1 MSTESTPALLKGAA
15 GVDAVQTDGPAPAG
29 PSARSPRARSTT
41 AYLRYA
47 AGKLAG
53 AAVSLF
59 AVLVTSF
66 FLFRLIPGDPV
77 KQMTG
82 GRQVSNEQIAAMR
95 KEFGLDLP
103 LWQQFT
109 EYCGKALT
117 GDFGT
122 SYQFRAPVMDKI
134 SEALPA
140 TLLLTGTAFVIYT
153 AIGIWLGARSAWRN
167 GSAGDR
173 FHTAFAL
180 TLYSVPSFWLGLL
193 LIITLSVGIGPIP
206 GLFPT
211 GGMESGSESGFAYVL
226 DVAHHLVLPVIT
238 LVAVEYARTLL
249 VMRSSLLDEMGSD
262 YLTTARAK
270 GLRDDL
276 VRQPA
281 RRPERD
287 AAHGDAPLR
296 QPGQHGGRRHPGG
309 DGVLLARSGRPVLPG
324 AERARSATGAGA
336 VLHLRRRGDP
346 HEHARRCD
354 LSAPRSPGGP
364 MTTTTDTAPTPG
376 PRALTWARRRQAA
389 GRFWR
394 QYRAHRAGVAGL
406 AVLALIA
413 LTALAAPLL
422 VGADSQSVTTAPGS
436 ALESPSAEFPSA
448 RTSSAAV
455 CSPSWCGGRG
465 SR

>member
-1 MSTESTPALLKGAA
+1 MSTESTPALVKGAA
-15 GVDAVQTDGPAPAG
+15 GVGAVETDGPAPAG

-82 GRQVSNEQIAAMR
+82 GRQVSTEQIAAMR
-95 KEFGLDLP
+95 EEFGLDLP

-109 EYCGKALT
+109 AYCGKALT

-167 GSAGDR
+167 GSPGDR

-193 LIITLSVGIGPIP
+193 LIITLSVGIGPVP
-206 GLFPT
+206 GMFPT

-276 VRQPA
+276 VR
-281 RRPERD
+281 
-287 AAHGDAPLR
+287 
-296 QPGQHGGRRHPGG
+296 RRHAVPNAMLPT
-309 DGVLLARSGRPVLPG
+309 VTLLFVNLGNTV
-324 AERARSATGAGA
+324 AGA
-336 VLHLRRRGDP
+336 ILVETVFSWPGLGGLFYQALSVP
-346 HEHARRCD
+346 D
-354 LSAPRSPGGP
+354 LPLVQ
-364 MTTTTDTAPTPG
+364 
-376 PRALTWARRRQAA
+376 ALFFVFAA
-389 GRFWR
+389 
-394 QYRAHRAGVAGL
+394 AVILMNTL
-406 AVLALIA
+406 ADVIY
-413 LTALAAPLL
+413 PLL
-422 VGADSQSVTTAPGS
+422 DPRVG
-436 ALESPSAEFPSA
+436 
-448 RTSSAAV
+448 R
-455 CSPSWCGGRG
+455 
-465 SR
+465 

>member
-15 GVDAVQTDGPAPAG
+15 GVDSAETDGPAPAG
-29 PSARSPRARSTT
+29 PSARGPRARGTT

-82 GRQVSNEQIAAMR
+82 GRQVSSEQIAAMR

-134 SEALPA
+134 TEALPA

-153 AIGIWLGARSAWRN
+153 VIGIWLGARSAWRN

-211 GGMESGSESGFAYVL
+211 GGMESGSESGFAYVV
-226 DVAHHLVLPVIT
+226 DVAHHLVLPVVT

-276 VRQPA
+276 VR
-281 RRPERD
+281 
-287 AAHGDAPLR
+287 
-296 QPGQHGGRRHPGG
+296 RRHAVPNAMLPT
-309 DGVLLARSGRPVLPG
+309 VTLLFVNLGNTV
-324 AERARSATGAGA
+324 AGA
-336 VLHLRRRGDP
+336 ILVETVFSWPGLGGLFYQALSVP
-346 HEHARRCD
+346 D
-354 LSAPRSPGGP
+354 LPLVQ
-364 MTTTTDTAPTPG
+364 
-376 PRALTWARRRQAA
+376 ALFFIFAA
-389 GRFWR
+389 
-394 QYRAHRAGVAGL
+394 AVILMNTL
-406 AVLALIA
+406 ADVIY
-413 LTALAAPLL
+413 PLL
-422 VGADSQSVTTAPGS
+422 DPRVG
-436 ALESPSAEFPSA
+436 
-448 RTSSAAV
+448 R
-455 CSPSWCGGRG
+455 
-465 SR
+465 